1 MEAIPHRNMVTL
13 VGRVSRVPT
22 MRELPSG
29 DRVTSWGLAVRR
41 PAGHP
46 SNKKSDGIACVA
58 FDCEVSAVVTHWEVN
73 DVVSVEG
80 ALHHRFRGTSG
91 IGASTYEVEVHRAR
105 RLEQA
110 PTSRRTTAGVG
121 ARAESGPAAPGTT
134 PVGLLP
140 PAVAPLTAR
149 PPTPISAGPGKA
161 SVPAPFVPAASAR
174 AVASR
179 GVAGSLAPLPVAVEV
194 GAGQGVMSGA
204 GEGSVR
210 GEGAEDQPGTGLG
223 AE

>member
-13 VGRVSRVPT
+13 VGRVSKVPT

-58 FDCEVSAVVTHWEVN
+58 FDCEVSAVVTHWELN

-91 IGASTYEVEVHRAR
+91 MGASTYEVEVHRAR
-105 RLEQA
+105 RVQQA
-110 PTSRRTTAGVG
+110 PTSRRTTTGAG
-121 ARAESGPAAPGTT
+121 AMAESEVAA
-134 PVGLLP
+134 
-140 PAVAPLTAR
+140 AAAR
-149 PPTPISAGPGKA
+149 E
-161 SVPAPFVPAASAR
+161 VASAR
-174 AVASR
+174 R
-179 GVAGSLAPLPVAVEV
+179 AGSWAPLPVAIEV
-194 GAGQGVMSGA
+194 GAGQGLIAGTGKGLVG
-204 GEGSVR
+204 GEGT
-210 GEGAEDQPGTGLG
+210 EDQPGARLG